1 MKSPSLVLC
10 VPHTRLAEL
19 APMYLQLVS
28 PKDGLCAPCHSG
40 TPAVSCLLFLQLPT
54 DLLQYGTR
62 LQLLH
67 VQVVGQFSGVIL
79 ENKIRPLPSLRVYCP
94 WVYRWDIM
102 VLHKY
107 VTVM

>member
-1 MKSPSLVLC
+1 
-10 VPHTRLAEL
+10 
-19 APMYLQLVS
+19 MYLQLIS

-67 VQVVGQFSGVIL
+67 VQVVGQFSGVML
-79 ENKIRPLPSLRVYCP
+79 ENKAAPLFESLLPMGVSLGYHGTTQIC
-94 WVYRWDIM
+94 DC
-102 VLHKY
+102 H
-107 VTVM
+107 VMLL